1 MKELLKKLNACQPAR
16 EWASNKSID
25 EIWAT
30 CHRGDWMLWLARKLD
45 IDKRVLTLAKGH
57 CANTVRHLM
66 KDERSIT
73 AVDMAIKYG
82 EGNATDSEL
91 AAAADAAY
99 DAADAAYAYDAAFA
113 ADAFSAYAA
122 ADAAD
127 AYDADAA
134 DAYDAAAAAA
144 YVAAAAATAAYVA
157 AAAAAYTADAA
168 ADADARKKSQQATA
182 EICRKYI
189 PLDLILAAIKSQEKQ
204 KDGI

>member
-16 EWASNKSID
+16 EWADDKTIE

-30 CHRGDWMLWLARKLD
+30 CHRGDWMLWLARMLN

-66 KDERSIT
+66 KDERSIA

-99 DAADAAYAYDAAFA
+99 DATADAYDAYAADYATADAAA
-113 ADAFSAYAA
+113 AYAA
-122 ADAAD
+122 ADD
-127 AYDADAA
+127 AYDA
-134 DAYDAAAAAA
+134 YAAAAAA
-144 YVAAAAATAAYVA
+144 Y
-157 AAAAAYTADAA
+157 AAAAYAAAAYDATAAADAA
-168 ADADARKKSQQATA
+168 AYAAAAYAYAYARKKSQQATA

-189 PLDLILAAIKSQEKQ
+189 PFELIFSGIKSQEKQ

>member
-1 MKELLKKLNACQPAR
+1 MKELLIKLNACNEAR
-16 EWASNKSID
+16 KWASNKSID

-30 CHRGDWMLWLARKLD
+30 CHRGDWMLWIARKLN

-66 KDERSIT
+66 KDERSIA

-99 DAADAAYAYDAAFA
+99 DAT
-113 ADAFSAYAA
+113 
-122 ADAAD
+122 AD
-127 AYDADAA
+127 AYDAYAADYATADAA
-134 DAYDAAAAAA
+134 AAYAAAAAA
-144 YVAAAAATAAYVA
+144 YA
-157 AAAAAYTADAA
+157 AA
-168 ADADARKKSQQATA
+168 ADADARKLSQQATA

-189 PLDLILAAIKSQEKQ
+189 PLDLILSGIKSQEKQ
-204 KDGI
+204 KA

>member
-1 MKELLKKLNACQPAR
+1 MKELLKKLNACQLAR
-16 EWASNKSID
+16 EWADDKTIE

-45 IDKRVLTLAKGH
+45 IDKRVVTLAKGH
-57 CANTVRHLM
+57 CANTARHLM
-66 KDERSIT
+66 KDKRSIA

-113 ADAFSAYAA
+113 ADAFAAYAA

-127 AYDADAA
+127 AYDAD
-134 DAYDAAAAAA
+134 
-144 YVAAAAATAAYVA
+144 
-157 AAAAAYTADAA
+157 AAAAYTADAA

>member
-1 MKELLKKLNACQPAR
+1 MKELLKKLNACQLAR
-16 EWASNKSID
+16 EWADDKTIE

-45 IDKRVLTLAKGH
+45 IDKRVVTLAKGH
-57 CANTVRHLM
+57 CANTARHLM
-66 KDERSIT
+66 KDKRSIA

-113 ADAFSAYAA
+113 ADAFAAYAA

-127 AYDADAA
+127 AYADAYVAADAAAYADAYAAAAYAAYATDADA
-134 DAYDAAAAAA
+134 YAAAAAA
-144 YVAAAAATAAYVA
+144 KKNNQQQ
-157 AAAAAYTADAA
+157 TAD
-168 ADADARKKSQQATA
+168 
-182 EICRKYI
+182 ICRQYL
-189 PLDLILAAIKSQEKQ
+189 PIK
-204 KDGI
+204 IWNINL